1 MKNPLEIIKEEQEH
15 LARMK
20 EILNT
25 SAPDMEDAEYDE
37 KEICPWF
44 YGKVV
49 YPFMSLTQYLGSYY
63 FVVPSKDDLE
73 KLSFPT
79 LTSDEIFDTIS
90 SMPSNKLR
98 EVVSL
103 MKCSPKVF
111 DSLIEATK
119 QKNKDSFISALYSEN
134 IDTFYISQFCSLYN
148 ITNESNEVIDYV
160 KSSMYSDQEESI
172 ETAKSVVEYYDPKFE
187 GARVALD
194 VNNDFDFSD
203 IYNNYNQA
211 IGVESKHKEVFR
223 VFWRTLLNIC
233 GSHEKELMV
242 IDEFIQQ
249 YPLLA
254 KWDEEFSAELMDA
267 SEEDGTCPSD
277 LRLPHPNSIFRD
289 DLNYISEVY
298 PCLLNQNLAYFF
310 GYGEWDKPSEPKIIW
325 HGKWGELACFL
336 RVLYVG
342 SINNGKIDYTGHDM
356 DDGLWAKARK
366 IFINEKGKTA
376 APSTFPNADCENFIA
391 NVSKVMLKVLK
402 NAGR

>member
-20 EILNT
+20 DILNT
-25 SAPDMEDAEYDE
+25 SAPGMEDAEYDE
-37 KEICPWF
+37 KEIEPWF

-63 FVVPSKDDLE
+63 LVIPSKDDLE
-73 KLSFPT
+73 RLSFPT

-90 SMPSNKLR
+90 SMPSTKLR

-119 QKNKDSFISALYSEN
+119 QKNKDCFISALHSEN

-148 ITNESNEVIDYV
+148 TTNESNEVIDYV
-160 KSSMYSDQEESI
+160 KSSIYSDQEDSI
-172 ETAKSVVEYYDPKFE
+172 ETAKSVVEYYDPTFE
-187 GARVALD
+187 GARGALD

-203 IYNNYNQA
+203 IYKNYNQA
-211 IGVESKHKEVFR
+211 IGIESKLKELFR
-223 VFWRTLLNIC
+223 LYWRTLLNIC
-233 GSHEKELMV
+233 GSHEKELVV

-254 KWDEEFSAELMDA
+254 KWDEEFSAEIMDA
-267 SEEDGTCPSD
+267 SEKDGTCPSD
-277 LRLPHPNSIFRD
+277 LRLPPLNSIFRD

-298 PCLLNQNLAYFF
+298 PCLQNQNLAYFF
-310 GYGEWDKPSEPKIIW
+310 GYGEWDKPSEPKITW
-325 HGKWGELACFL
+325 HGEWGELSCFL

-342 SINNGKIDYTGHDM
+342 SVNNGKIDYTGHDM
-356 DDGLWAKARK
+356 PNGLWNKARR
-366 IFINEKGKTA
+366 IFINQKGKSA
-376 APSTFPNADCENFIA
+376 SPSTFQSANINNYIA